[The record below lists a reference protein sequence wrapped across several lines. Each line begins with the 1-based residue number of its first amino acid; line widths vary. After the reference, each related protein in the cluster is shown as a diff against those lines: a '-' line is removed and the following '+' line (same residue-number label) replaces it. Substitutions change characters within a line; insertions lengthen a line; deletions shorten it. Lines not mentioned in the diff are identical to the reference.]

1 MKKAILLLT
10 FVAASFTSCK
20 KGDETCKKCYVT
32 EYVTDAQGKITTT
45 ETDAGTKCGDD
56 IEAFTSK
63 PAVQTQTV
71 LKYNKCK

>member
-10 FVAASFTSCK
+10 LLSFVSCSK
-20 KGDETCKKCYVT
+20 FKEGETCKKCYVT